1 MANASIPGLPV
12 AVTLDGTEQ
21 LEVVQPPGSGGTTKR
36 ATAAQIAALASINS
50 SASPTPFVVTTAVM
64 GLTQYRILK
73 GQAGGIQITDNGAQS
88 TIVVGV
94 ITTGLIVGLGGTGTT
109 SLTANGVLVGNGTSS
124 IGVAVTATSGF
135 ILTSTGTATPPTFQA
150 ASGAAS
156 IAGLS
161 AYANASTVTQVPS
174 AVTGTTNQV
183 LRVAPSGTSLGFG
196 QLNLSSTS
204 AVTGTLNS
212 TTYLSGILSVALG
225 GSGTGTLTAN
235 GVLLGNGTSSFGVA
249 VIATSGFVLTSTG
262 TATPPTFQAAGFS
275 SITGLSVV
283 ANSSTASQV
292 PSALTG
298 TANQVVVVNPAGTGL
313 IFGQVNLSAAA
324 AVTGSLS
331 TGSLSGI
338 VSVPN
343 GGSGTSSLTS
353 NGIILGSGTAALAVL
368 IASTAGSILITN
380 GTASAPSYSPN
391 PTLGV
396 AGSVRGSLSLTGA
409 TGGTFTLRPN
419 TNSSTYS
426 LVVPANGGTANFFLQ
441 TDGTGTSTWAAAISP
456 TVTSTLSVG
465 YAETDF
471 NIGNISANSTTALDG
486 TNGAHQIATILGTTS
501 TMVFTAP
508 TKRADFLLVLTNTT
522 VSVGTPTFSGFTQ
535 AFTGDSFTTAANKT
549 NWIFVYSANGQTAY
563 MIKNV
568 G

>member
-1 MANASIPGLPV
+1 M
-12 AVTLDGTEQ
+12 EC
-21 LEVVQPPGSGGTTKR
+21 VQPPGSTDGVSKRLTT
-36 ATAAQIAALASINS
+36 AQIAALASINS

-109 SLTANGVLVGNGTSS
+109 SLTANGVLVGNGTGSV
-124 IGVAVTATSGF
+124 GVAVTATSGF

-161 AYANASTVTQVPS
+161 AYANASTATQTPS

-183 LRVAPSGTSLGFG
+183 FRVAPSGTSLGFG
-196 QLNLSSTS
+196 QINLSSTS
-204 AVTGTLNS
+204 AVTGSLNS
-212 TTYLSGILSVALG
+212 TTYLTGILSVALG

-262 TATPPTFQAAGFS
+262 TATAPTFQAAGFS

-298 TANQVVVVNPAGTGL
+298 TTNQVLVVAPGGTSL
-313 IFGQVNLSAAA
+313 IFGQVNLSSTS

-343 GGSGTSSLTS
+343 GGTGTSSVTS
-353 NGIILGSGTAALAVL
+353 NGIVLGSGTAALAVL
-368 IASTAGSILITN
+368 IASTAGSVLITN

-391 PTLGV
+391 ITLGV
-396 AGSVRGSLSLTGA
+396 AGSVRGSLALTGA
-409 TGGTFTLRPN
+409 TTGTVTLRAN
-419 TNSSTYS
+419 TNSTSYS
-426 LVVPANGGTANFFLQ
+426 FTFPNDTGTINYFLQ
-441 TDGTGTSTWAAAISP
+441 TAGNGTSTWAAAVRP
-456 TVTSTLSVG
+456 DATSTLSVG
-465 YAETDF
+465 YANTDF
-471 NIGNISANSTTALDG
+471 NLGNISANSTTALDG
-486 TNGAHQIATILGTTS
+486 TNGQHQIATILGTTS

-508 TKRADFLLVLTNTT
+508 TKKADFLLALTNTT
-522 VSVGTPTFSGFTQ
+522 VSVGVPTFSGFTQ

-549 NWIFVYSANGQTAY
+549 NWIFIYNVNGQSAY